1 MTWFFRILCMCIYV
15 VGAPILGGF
24 LSGVDRRLSARMQG
38 RIGPRL
44 TQPFYDIAKLFHKQ
58 ILVVSRYQFMMI
70 LSFFAMV
77 IGTGALFFGG
87 FDLLLVI
94 FILTT
99 ASMFFV
105 LAATVTN
112 SPYAELGAQRELVQ
126 MLSYEPMVLLTA
138 VGFFMANG
146 SFAVIDV
153 LRADQPAIL
162 KLPGVFIGLV
172 FVLTIKLRKS
182 PFDLSTSHHAHQ
194 ELVKGVTTEFSGS
207 VFALVELS
215 HWYENVFLMGL
226 IAIFFLCKAW
236 WSIPLAIAAVALVW
250 FLEILIDNA
259 SARVKWNQMLKSA
272 WIITALLG
280 GGNIFVLEMIRIIF

>member
-1 MTWFFRILCMCIYV
+1 MIWLLRILCMCVYV
-15 VGAPILGGF
+15 VGAPLVGGF
-24 LSGVDRRLSARMQG
+24 LSGADRKISARMQG

-44 TQPFYDIAKLFHKQ
+44 SQPFYDLAKLFHKQ
-58 ILVVSRYQFMMI
+58 TLVVSRYQFMMV
-70 LSFFAMV
+70 LSFLVMV

-146 SFAVIDV
+146 SFAVADV
-153 LRADQPAIL
+153 FNAEVPAIVR
-162 KLPGVFIGLV
+162 LPGVFIGLV

-226 IAIFFLCKAW
+226 VAIFFLCKAW

-250 FLEILIDNA
+250 FFEILIDNT

-272 WIITALLG
+272 WIVTALLG
-280 GGNIFVLEMIRIIF
+280 GGNILVLEIFRIIF

>member
-15 VGAPILGGF
+15 VGAPIVGGF
-24 LSGVDRRLSARMQG
+24 LSGMDRKLSARMQG

-58 ILVVSRYQFMMI
+58 TLVVSRYQFMMI

-87 FDLLLVI
+87 FDLLLVF

-153 LRADQPAIL
+153 LNAEVPAIV

>member
-1 MTWFFRILCMCIYV
+1 MTWLIRILCMCAYV

-24 LSGVDRRLSARMQG
+24 MSGADRKLSARMQG

-44 TQPFYDIAKLFHKQ
+44 TQPFYDLAKLFHKQ
-58 ILVVSRYQFMMI
+58 TLVVSRYQFMLI
-70 LSFFAMV
+70 VSFLAMV

-87 FDLLLVI
+87 FDLLLVF

-112 SPYAELGAQRELVQ
+112 SPYAELGAQRELMQ
-126 MLSYEPMVLLTA
+126 MLAYEPMVLLTA
-138 VGFFMANG
+138 VAFYMANG
-146 SFAVIDV
+146 SFAVVD
-153 LRADQPAIL
+153 AFSAEQPAIVQ
-162 KLPGVFIGLV
+162 LPGVFIGLV
-172 FVLTIKLRKS
+172 YVLTIKLRKS

-215 HWYENVFLMGL
+215 HWYENIFLMGL
-226 IAIFFLCKAW
+226 VALFFVSKAW
-236 WSIPLAIAAVALVW
+236 WSIPLAIGAMLLVW
-250 FLEILIDNA
+250 FFEILIDNT

-272 WIITALLG
+272 WIVTAILG
-280 GGNIFVLEMIRIIF
+280 GGNIFILELFRLIF

>member
-24 LSGVDRRLSARMQG
+24 LSGVDRKLSARMQG

-58 ILVVSRYQFMMI
+58 TLVVSRYQFMMI

-153 LRADQPAIL
+153 FNAETPAIV

>member
-1 MTWFFRILCMCIYV
+1 MIWFFRILCMCAFV
-15 VGAPILGGF
+15 VGAPFVGGF
-24 LSGVDRRLSARMQG
+24 LSGADRKLSARMQG

-44 TQPFYDIAKLFHKQ
+44 TQPFYDLAKLFHKQ
-58 ILVVSRYQFMMI
+58 TLVVSRYQFMMV
-70 LSFFAMV
+70 LSFLVMV

-112 SPYAELGAQRELVQ
+112 SPYAELGAQRELMQ

-153 LRADQPAIL
+153 FSADLPAIV

-226 IAIFFLCKAW
+226 VAIFFLCKAW
-236 WSIPLAIAAVALVW
+236 WSIPLAMVAVALVW
-250 FLEILIDNA
+250 FLEILIDNT

-272 WIITALLG
+272 WIVTAILG
-280 GGNIFVLEMIRIIF
+280 GGNILALELIRIIF